1 MPADTANDER
11 NRSALALRIE
21 GLTYRQIADRLGV
34 APSRAHELVKREAA
48 ETLPDDDAVAEWRAL
63 QVARLEALNAA
74 VWDRALTGDIPSVLT
89 ALRIMSAQSRLLGL
103 DRAPE
108 PAAVSGRVNIVVDL
122 CR

>member
-21 GLTYRQIADRLGV
+21 GLTYRQIAERMGI
-34 APSRAHELVKREAA
+34 ATSRAHELVKREAA
-48 ETLPDDDAVAEWRAL
+48 ETLPDDAAVADWRAMQML
-63 QVARLEALNAA
+63 RLEALHLA
-74 VWDRALTGDIPSVLT
+74 VWDRAVAGDIPAVLT
-89 ALRIMSAQSRLLGL
+89 ALRIAAAQSRLLGL

-122 CR
+122 T

>member
-34 APSRAHELVKREAA
+34 AVSRAHELVKREAA

-89 ALRIMSAQSRLLGL
+89 ALRIAAAQSRLLGL